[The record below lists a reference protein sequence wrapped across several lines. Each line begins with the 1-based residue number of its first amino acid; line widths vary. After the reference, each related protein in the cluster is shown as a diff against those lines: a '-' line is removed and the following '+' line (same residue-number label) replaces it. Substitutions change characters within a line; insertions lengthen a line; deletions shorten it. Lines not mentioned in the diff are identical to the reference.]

1 MQEIFDRKK
10 IWFLIITMLISLL
23 IGSIVVLAED
33 NYGAMGAKHAED
45 YTLEEMLIY
54 AIQDEYLARTE
65 YDLIMNQYGVQRPF
79 SNIIKAEEH
88 HIELLKPLFEKYNIS
103 IPEDNSSEYVVL
115 PEDIREALQI
125 GVNAEID
132 NIEMYE
138 SFLTK
143 DIPADVAFVFE
154 ELKRG
159 SENHLRAFKNS
170 LNRNDGFG
178 QGYKGK

>member
-1 MQEIFDRKK
+1 MQKTFYKKK
-10 IWFLIITMLISLL
+10 IWFFIITMIVSLL

-79 SNIIKAEEH
+79 SNIIKAEEY
-88 HIELLKPLFEKYNIS
+88 HIELLIPLFEKYNIL
-103 IPEDNSSEYVVL
+103 IPQDNSNEYVVL
-115 PEDIREALQI
+115 PEDIKAAFQI

-138 SFLTK
+138 KFLTK
-143 DIPADVAFVFE
+143 DIPDDVAFVFE

-170 LNRNDGFG
+170 LNRNNGFG
-178 QGYKGK
+178 QGYKG